1 MTGRPAFITA
11 RDRRRRARRR
21 GVLLVL
27 AVVILGGLGVMAASA
42 GDEPTTGRADEP
54 QRSARAST
62 ERRVEAPAPT
72 TPTPGQTALG
82 PLALNVDLAD
92 TDDPV
97 KLRFG
102 KMPRAG
108 LLVNLDTGE
117 VLWRHRADRALP
129 IASLTKMM
137 TALVAV
143 DELKAS
149 DQARITKAVL
159 AYSGS
164 GVGVLPRNKRV
175 KVETLLHGLLLPSG
189 NDAARALAFRATGSL
204 ERYVRLMNHKAG
216 ALGLKCTRF
225 GSIEGLSDKNRSCPA
240 DLAVLAR
247 KVVDT
252 PRLARIV
259 RKRNAVLPFPIKG
272 GRIHLYN
279 NNPLLRTGYPGVIG
293 IKTGYTDP
301 AGRCLVAA
309 ARRNGVRLAA
319 IVLHSPDPGGQAR
332 KLLDRGFRAMR

>member
-1 MTGRPAFITA
+1 VKRFVL
-11 RDRRRRARRR
+11 
-21 GVLLVL
+21 VLLAL
-27 AVVILGGLGVMAASA
+27 VVCAGLGVMVASSRSSSGSDDDLREAVKRTYA
-42 GDEPTTGRADEP
+42 GQPVP
-54 QRSARAST
+54 VQ
-62 ERRVEAPAPT
+62 
-72 TPTPGQTALG
+72 GQAALG
-82 PLALNVDLAD
+82 PLPLAVDLSNPVD
-92 TDDPV
+92 KV

-102 KMPRAG
+102 KPPRGG

-117 VLWRHRADRALP
+117 VLWRRNPETSRP

-137 TALVAV
+137 TALVVV
-143 DELKAS
+143 DELKAT
-149 DQARITKAVL
+149 DKARITKSVL

-175 KVETLLHGLLLPSG
+175 KVETLLYGLMLPSG
-189 NDAARALAFRATGSL
+189 NDAARALAFRSEGSL
-204 ERYVRLMNHKAG
+204 AKFVAAMNDKAG
-216 ALGLKCTRF
+216 ELGLRCTQF

-247 KVVDT
+247 RVLDT
-252 PRLARIV
+252 PRLAKIV
-259 RKRNAVLPFPIKG
+259 RSRRAVLPFPIKG

-293 IKTGYTDP
+293 VKTGYTDP

-319 IVLHSPDPGGQAR
+319 IVLNSPDPGGQAK
-332 KLLDRGFRAMR
+332 KLLDRGFAAYKTS

>member
-1 MTGRPAFITA
+1 MKRFF
-11 RDRRRRARRR
+11 
-21 GVLLVL
+21 LVL
-27 AVVILGGLGVMAASA
+27 CALAICGGLAFMVTSA
-42 GDEPTTGRADEP
+42 GSDSSGERPTAVADAGEDGVP
-54 QRSARAST
+54 P
-62 ERRVEAPAPT
+62 PAP
-72 TPTPGQTALG
+72 GQAALG
-82 PLALNVDLAD
+82 PLPLAVDLTNPND
-92 TDDPV
+92 KV

-102 KMPRAG
+102 KMPKGG

-117 VLWRHRADRALP
+117 VLWRHKAERSRP

-143 DELKAS
+143 DELKAT
-149 DQARITKAVL
+149 DKARITKSVL

-175 KVETLLHGLLLPSG
+175 KVETLLYGLMLPSC

-204 ERYVRLMNHKAG
+204 SGYVRLMNQKAG
-216 ALGLKCTRF
+216 ALGLRCTQF
-225 GSIEGLSDKNRSCPA
+225 GSIEGLSDRNRSCPA

-247 KVVDT
+247 RVLDT
-252 PRLARIV
+252 PRLAKIV
-259 RKRNAVLPFPIKG
+259 KARRAVLPFPIKG

-279 NNPLLRTGYPGVIG
+279 NNPLLRQGYPGVLG
-293 IKTGYTDP
+293 VKTGYTDH

-319 IVLHSPDPGGQAR
+319 ILLDSPDPGGQAR
-332 KLLDRGFRAMR
+332 KLLDRGFKAYRTS

>member
-1 MTGRPAFITA
+1 MK
-11 RDRRRRARRR
+11 RAVL
-21 GVLLVL
+21 VLLAL
-27 AVVILGGLGVMAASA
+27 AIVGGLGVMVARA
-42 GDEPTTGRADEP
+42 GTDDEPPRAAAVAAAGADETP
-54 QRSARAST
+54 
-62 ERRVEAPAPT
+62 APA
-72 TPTPGQTALG
+72 PGQTALG
-82 PLALNVDLAD
+82 PLALTVDLAD
-92 TDDPV
+92 KTDRV

-102 KMPRAG
+102 KTPRGG

-117 VLWRHRADRALP
+117 VLWRHNAERTRP

-143 DELKAS
+143 DELKAT
-149 DQARITKAVL
+149 DKAKITKDVL

-175 KVETLLHGLLLPSG
+175 KVETLLYGLMLPSG

-204 ERYVRLMNHKAG
+204 RAYVQRMNDKAG
-216 ALGLKCTRF
+216 ALGLKCTSF

-247 KVVDT
+247 RVLDT
-252 PRLARIV
+252 PRLAKIV
-259 RKRNAVLPFPIKG
+259 RSRRAVLPFPIKG

-279 NNPLLRTGYPGVIG
+279 NNPLLRTGYPGVLG
-293 IKTGYTDP
+293 VKTGYTDP

-319 IVLHSPDPGGQAR
+319 IVLNSPDPGGQAR
-332 KLLDRGFRAMR
+332 KLLDRGFQAYKTS

>member
-1 MTGRPAFITA
+1 
-11 RDRRRRARRR
+11 
-21 GVLLVL
+21 V
-27 AVVILGGLGVMAASA
+27 
-42 GDEPTTGRADEP
+42 
-54 QRSARAST
+54 
-62 ERRVEAPAPT
+62 
-72 TPTPGQTALG
+72 PTPGQTALG
-82 PLALNVDLAD
+82 PLPLSVDLAD
-92 TDDPV
+92 TSDAV

-117 VLWRHRADRALP
+117 VLWRHRPERALP

-143 DELKAS
+143 DELRARDK
-149 DQARITKAVL
+149 ARITKAVL

-164 GVGVLPRNKRV
+164 GVGVLPKGKRV
-175 KVETLLHGLLLPSG
+175 RVETLLHGLMLPSG

-204 ERYVRLMNHKAG
+204 TGYVRLMNQKAG
-216 ALGLKCTRF
+216 AMGLRCTRF
-225 GSIEGLSDKNRSCPA
+225 ASIEGLSDRNRSCPA

-247 KVVDT
+247 KVLDT

-259 RKRNAVLPFPIKG
+259 RRRRAVLPFPIKG

-279 NNPLLRTGYPGVIG
+279 NNPLLRQGYPGVLG
-293 IKTGYTDP
+293 VKTGYTDA

-319 IVLHSPDPGGQAR
+319 IVLDSPDPGGQAR
-332 KLLDRGFRAMR
+332 KLLDRGFRASR

>member
-1 MTGRPAFITA
+1 VSRHRPSAAA
-11 RDRRRRARRR
+11 RARRRRARRR
-21 GVLLVL
+21 GVLLLVAL
-27 AVVILGGLGVMAASA
+27 AIVGGLSVMVARA
-42 GDEPTTGRADEP
+42 GDAGEALAPDGT
-54 QRSARAST
+54 RSERVRVAS
-62 ERRVEAPAPT
+62 PASEVV
-72 TPTPGQTALG
+72 PTPGQTALG
-82 PLALNVDLAD
+82 PLPLSVDLAD
-92 TDDPV
+92 TSDAV

-117 VLWRHRADRALP
+117 VLWRHRPERALP

-137 TALVAV
+137 TGLVAV
-143 DELKAS
+143 DELRARDK
-149 DQARITKAVL
+149 ARITKAVL

-164 GVGVLPRNKRV
+164 GVGVLPKGKRV
-175 KVETLLHGLLLPSG
+175 RVETLLHGLMLPSG

-204 ERYVRLMNHKAG
+204 TGYVRLMNQKAG
-216 ALGLKCTRF
+216 AMGLRCTHF
-225 GSIEGLSDKNRSCPA
+225 ASIEGLSDRNRSCPA

-247 KVVDT
+247 KVLDT

-259 RKRNAVLPFPIKG
+259 RRRRAVLPFPIKG

-279 NNPLLRTGYPGVIG
+279 NNPLLRQGYPGVLG
-293 IKTGYTDP
+293 VKTGYTDA

-319 IVLHSPDPGGQAR
+319 IVLDSPDPGGQAR
-332 KLLDRGFRAMR
+332 KLLDRGFRASR